1 MALAQNATVYDV
13 VSWPIKTAGNTH
25 TTHRCHYCSSVSLD
39 PLPAHVTCGRD
50 ASLTSCSMRRAG
62 RKALQ
67 VLRSACNAGY
77 SVIGRGALTGNLN
90 YSGHVTKL
98 IWYLQSYINDISSK
112 WKCRHW
118 SSTTHACLLYT
129 KIYNVYGRHQGTGI
143 QRDALTL
150 YTCDAAAAE
159 AELHTV

>member
-98 IWYLQSYINDISSK
+98 I
-112 WKCRHW
+112 
-118 SSTTHACLLYT
+118 
-129 KIYNVYGRHQGTGI
+129 
-143 QRDALTL
+143 
-150 YTCDAAAAE
+150 
-159 AELHTV
+159 